1 MSSTTQEARSVRSL
15 IPARMDR
22 LPWTRFHWT
31 VVVGLGTAWILDGL
45 EVQIV
50 AANAFAKQLDMS
62 AFEVT
67 LTATFYLFGQV
78 VGALVFGRLSDRL
91 GRKRFFI
98 LTLAIYLVGSGISG
112 FAFAPWFLYL
122 FRFVAGMGIG
132 GEYTAINSAIDEI
145 IPSRYRGRI
154 DIAINGTYWGGALIG
169 NAAYLFLLNQPAL
182 DESGW
187 GWRIGFFVG
196 PLLGLIIIFLRRHV
210 PESPRW
216 QITHGHERDAE
227 ANVDRIE
234 REVADEAG
242 TALEPVPDSKAI
254 EIPVHDR
261 VPFGVIA
268 HTLFKRYPKRTLV
281 AFSMMVTQSFLY
293 NAIFFTYATV
303 LTTFYRIPTEQIPLF
318 FFPFALGNLA
328 GPLIL
333 GPLFDTIGRKQMI
346 FATYGIAALVLG
358 VSGALFSAGAL
369 GAVSQTVL
377 WCVCFFFASAG
388 ASSAYLTVSETF
400 PLQLRGQAISYFF
413 AIAQIAGAIAPA
425 VFGLLI
431 GDGKSRG
438 PLAGGYYFGAGMM
451 LVGGVIA
458 LVFGVRAER
467 QSLEDISDVDFID
480 KARREAPART

>member
-1 MSSTTQEARSVRSL
+1 MTTTASGPQTIRSL

-45 EVQIV
+45 EIQIV
-50 AANAFAKQLDMS
+50 SANAFAKDLHMTPFQ
-62 AFEVT
+62 VT
-67 LTATFYLFGQV
+67 LTGTIYLLGQV

-98 LTLAIYLVGSGISG
+98 LTLGIYLVGSGIAGLS
-112 FAFAPWFLYL
+112 FAPWFLYL
-122 FRFVAGMGIG
+122 FRFIAGMGIG

-169 NAAYLFLLNQPAL
+169 SLAYLFLLNSQPL
-182 DESGW
+182 VESGW
-187 GWRIGFFVG
+187 GWRIGFFIG
-196 PLLGLIIIFLRRHV
+196 PVLGLIIIFLRRHV

-216 QITHGHERDAE
+216 QITHGHEAEAE

-234 REVADEAG
+234 REVADEAH
-242 TALEPVPDSKAI
+242 TRLEQVPDSKAI
-254 EIPVHDR
+254 EIPIHDR
-261 VPFGVIA
+261 VPFSVIA
-268 HTLFKRYPKRTLV
+268 HTLFRRYPKRTLV
-281 AFSMMVTQSFLY
+281 AFAMMVTQSFLY
-293 NAIFFTYATV
+293 NAIFFTYAIV
-303 LTTFYRIPTEQIPLF
+303 LTTFYKVPEGQIPLF
-318 FFPFALGNLA
+318 FIPFAIGNLA
-328 GPLIL
+328 GPLLL

-346 FATYGIAALVLG
+346 FATYGISAVVLA

-369 GAVSQTVL
+369 TAVTQTVL
-377 WCVCFFFASAG
+377 WCICFFFASAG

-413 AIAQIAGAIAPA
+413 AIGQIAGAIAPSI
-425 VFGLLI
+425 FGLLI
-431 GDGKSRG
+431 GNGHSRT
-438 PLAGGYYFGAGMM
+438 PLAGGYYFGAALMF
-451 LVGGVIA
+451 VGGVIA

-467 QSLEDISDVDFID
+467 QSLEDISDVAFID
-480 KARREAPART
+480 KAIQHRL